1 MGTAEVTL
9 VFPDR
14 QGAGRVGRIRLPWVR
29 GKQLRTYMRDPVLL
43 ELGLVGFSLRCK
55 MFNGQKQRVHLTYTP
70 PAGDFVVLNPVKLR

>member
-1 MGTAEVTL
+1 
-9 VFPDR
+9 
-14 QGAGRVGRIRLPWVR
+14 
-29 GKQLRTYMRDPVLL
+29 MRDPVLL